1 MLAPDRKPHSSRVRP
16 QRPSSSEHR
25 QLSVHASPYRRRE
38 RLGAPTRWSLASRPA
53 ELLQVL
59 GTIPRLVRVLCAPS
73 LAHAPLCMLP
83 VDTTAPTLPN
93 AEPIPESSSP
103 ASIPLHTLALALSYV
118 GRLSR
123 YHCMVRQTFFLA
135 DSSIMGRCARGLD
148 NFGSQQGNRADD
160 HAIPHSSYS
169 LRVLGGF
176 PPLYF
181 LII

>member
-1 MLAPDRKPHSSRVRP
+1 MVNPCVSHPDSGPGPILFLLCPHLQMFPHSSRVRP

-38 RLGAPTRWSLASRPA
+38 RLGAPTRWSSASRPA

-123 YHCMVRQTFFLA
+123 YHCMVRG
-135 DSSIMGRCARGLD
+135 I
-148 NFGSQQGNRADD
+148 
-160 HAIPHSSYS
+160 S
-169 LRVLGGF
+169 LPSALF
-176 PPLYF
+176 
-181 LII
+181 I